1 MSAPM
6 IDKVMIRSNGQI
18 TIPKEARERLGVAE
32 GSQVTL
38 IYEDDRVIMMNPN
51 IYAMRTLQQAMEGEA
66 EKAGLTTEEDIIR
79 LCREIR
85 AEVEGL

>member
-1 MSAPM
+1 MSATM
-6 IDKVMIRSNGQI
+6 IDKVIVRSNGQI

-38 IYEDDRVIMMNPN
+38 IYEDDRVIMMNTN
-51 IYAMRTLQQAMEGEA
+51 LHAMRTLQQAMEGEA

-79 LCREIR
+79 LCRDIR

>member
-1 MSAPM
+1 M
-6 IDKVMIRSNGQI
+6 

-51 IYAMRTLQQAMEGEA
+51 IYALKTLQRAMEGQA
-66 EKAGLTTEEDIIR
+66 EKLGLTTEEAINR

>member
-6 IDKVMIRSNGQI
+6 IDKVNIRSNGQI
-18 TIPKEARERLGVAE
+18 TIPKEARERLGVDD

-51 IYAMRTLQQAMEGEA
+51 IYAMKAFQEEMKGEA

-79 LCREIR
+79 LCREVR

>member
-6 IDKVMIRSNGQI
+6 IDKVSIRSNGQM

-51 IYAMRTLQQAMEGEA
+51 IYALKTLQRAMEGQA
-66 EKAGLTTEEDIIR
+66 EKLGLTTEEAINR